1 MGGGMM
7 INRAPPLQSPCNPM
21 GAAEQQP
28 GDIPLPTYSHGLGCE
43 LQPPSQLCLA
53 AVRGGSAAMFRRWET
68 EGGRKAFA
76 RGNRYPV
83 KSNY

>member
-28 GDIPLPTYSHGLGCE
+28 GDIPLPTYSHGLGRE

-53 AVRGGSAAMFRRWET
+53 AVRGECCHVQEMGDGRREKGSCQ
-68 EGGRKAFA
+68 RKSIP
-76 RGNRYPV
+76 RE
-83 KSNY
+83 K